1 MAGNRNIQQQVSLIT
16 AGVTACVV
24 AMVLLVTLATA
35 FQSGFNQTLEK
46 GTTMARVV
54 GSNLTAAIAFRDPAT
69 AADVLDAFASSKE
82 VLWSQVFLD
91 NSVQFVD
98 YRAKSDEYPQL
109 QEQKSPQEA
118 FANNPY
124 VNRIQEPIM
133 LGGKELGSIVIW
145 IDTWPSYQDALTIF
159 WLGLICWILGS
170 LAAYFLAQ
178 RLNDRVVGPLREL
191 SQLMLGVSSDEDFS
205 RRFNYQDDSEVG
217 TLGESFNKM
226 LSRIEDR
233 EQRLKEAI
241 SELEIARDHAE
252 DAARSKTSFLAN
264 MSHEIRTPMNGV
276 LGMTSL
282 LKRTQLDE
290 QQRLYFDTIDKSAA
304 SLLMIIDDILDFTKI
319 EAGRLEIKSEP
330 FNLKDSLQATITFFQ
345 QPAAQKNIEFITHID
360 EQLPERMLGDS
371 GRIRQ
376 VLLNLL
382 GNAMKFTER
391 GKVALTVSVIGN
403 DLNQKLRFEVTD
415 TGIGIAQNKQDRIFS
430 EFFQADSSATRQ
442 FGGTGLGLAISRQL
456 VTLMGGAIGFQSQEG
471 EGSTFW
477 FEVPLRTEI
486 LNPFLAARQQ
496 PGSQGVGGDNPF
508 AAAARDLPADLL
520 GDPDLA
526 LTKKPKRWDAKVL
539 IAEDSEVNQFIIRE
553 LLGTFGITPDIV
565 NNGKEAVEA
574 FKVQQYDL
582 IFMDIQMPVMDGVTA
597 TGILRKLQAEQGIN
611 ESCII
616 VGLSAHAMAGDKEKY
631 LAAGMDDYLTKPIEL
646 ESLEVMLTQQLR
658 PVSDI
663 MLWR

>member
-24 AMVLLVTLATA
+24 ALVLLVTLATA
-35 FQSGFNQTLEK
+35 FQSGFNQTIEK

-145 IDTWPSYQDALTIF
+145 IDTWPSYEDALTIF
-159 WLGLICWILGS
+159 WLGLICWLLGS

-191 SQLMLGVSSDEDFS
+191 SQLMLGVSSDEDYS

-391 GKVALTVSVIGN
+391 GKVALTVNVIGN
-403 DLNQKLRFEVTD
+403 ELNQKIRFEVTD
-415 TGIGIAQNKQDRIFS
+415 TGIGIAQNKQDGIFS

-496 PGSQGVGGDNPF
+496 PGSQGVGVDNPF
-508 AAAARDLPADLL
+508 AAAARDLPADLA
-520 GDPDLA
+520 GEPDMA
-526 LTKKPKRWDAKVL
+526 LTKKQKRWDAKVL

-597 TGILRKLQAEQGIN
+597 TGILRKLQAAQGIN

>member
-24 AMVLLVTLATA
+24 ALVLLVTLATA
-35 FQSGFNQTLEK
+35 FQSGFNQTIEK

-145 IDTWPSYQDALTIF
+145 IDTWPSYEDALTIF

-191 SQLMLGVSSDEDFS
+191 SQLMLGVSSDEDYS

-597 TGILRKLQAEQGIN
+597 TGILRKLQAAQGIN

>member
-24 AMVLLVTLATA
+24 ALVLLVTLATA
-35 FQSGFNQTLEK
+35 FQSGFNQTIEK

-69 AADVLDAFASSKE
+69 AADVLDAFVSSKE

-124 VNRIQEPIM
+124 INRIQEPIM

-191 SQLMLGVSSDEDFS
+191 SQLMLGVSSDEDYS

-360 EQLPERMLGDS
+360 EQLPERILGDS

-471 EGSTFW
+471 AGSTFW
-477 FEVPLRTEI
+477 FEVPLRSEI

-496 PGSQGVGGDNPF
+496 PESQGVGVDNPF
-508 AAAARDLPADLL
+508 AAAARDLPADLA
-520 GDPDLA
+520 GEPDMA

-597 TGILRKLQAEQGIN
+597 TGILRKLQAAQGIN

>member
-35 FQSGFNQTLEK
+35 FQSGFNQTIEK

-145 IDTWPSYQDALTIF
+145 IDTWPSYEDALTIF

-191 SQLMLGVSSDEDFS
+191 SQLMLGVSSDEDYS

-360 EQLPERMLGDS
+360 EQLPERILGDS

-597 TGILRKLQAEQGIN
+597 TGILRKLQAAQGIN

>member
-24 AMVLLVTLATA
+24 ALVLLVTLATA
-35 FQSGFNQTLEK
+35 FQSGFNQTIEK

-191 SQLMLGVSSDEDFS
+191 SQLMLGVSSDEDYS

-282 LKRTQLDE
+282 LKRTELDE

-360 EQLPERMLGDS
+360 EQLPERILGDS

-456 VTLMGGAIGFQSQEG
+456 VTLMGGAIGFQSQAG

-508 AAAARDLPADLL
+508 AAAARELPADLL

-526 LTKKPKRWDAKVL
+526 LTKKQKRWDAKVL

-597 TGILRKLQAEQGIN
+597 TGILRKLQAAQGIN

>member
-24 AMVLLVTLATA
+24 ALVLLVTLATA
-35 FQSGFNQTLEK
+35 FQSGFNQTIEK

-69 AADVLDAFASSKE
+69 AADVLDAFVSSKE

-191 SQLMLGVSSDEDFS
+191 SQLMLGVSSDEDYS

-360 EQLPERMLGDS
+360 EQLPERILGDS

-391 GKVALTVSVIGN
+391 GKVALTVNVIGN
-403 DLNQKLRFEVTD
+403 ELNQKIRFEVTD
-415 TGIGIAQNKQDRIFS
+415 TGIGIAQNKQDGIFS

-477 FEVPLRTEI
+477 FEVPLRSEI
-486 LNPFLAARQQ
+486 LNPFLAARQL
-496 PGSQGVGGDNPF
+496 PESQGVGVDNPF
-508 AAAARDLPADLL
+508 AAAARDLPADLA
-520 GDPDLA
+520 GEPDMA

>member
-24 AMVLLVTLATA
+24 ALVLLVTLATA
-35 FQSGFNQTLEK
+35 FQSGFNQTIEK

-191 SQLMLGVSSDEDFS
+191 SQLMLGVSSDEDYS

-597 TGILRKLQAEQGIN
+597 TGILRKLQAAQGIN

>member
-24 AMVLLVTLATA
+24 ALVLLVTLATA
-35 FQSGFNQTLEK
+35 FQSGFNQTIEK

-191 SQLMLGVSSDEDFS
+191 SQLMLGVSSDEDYS